1 MPANGNEI
9 NDADRGRAQAYF
21 EQGQLFFTSRRW
33 PRALASFDEAL
44 AADPTM
50 VRAHTARVHT
60 LLFLGRVD
68 EGLAYAR
75 ETLERAPDNPYVH
88 SALGTAYRFV
98 ERVDDARREF
108 ALALQLGPAES
119 PVHYNVACFHAVIG
133 EEDDARRHLARA
145 LELDP
150 KLNTIAAVDED
161 FAAYR
166 EAEWF
171 QDLVAFKR

>member
-1 MPANGNEI
+1 MPQNAPEP
-9 NDADRGRAQAYF
+9 DEADRSRAQAYF

-33 PRALASFDEAL
+33 PRALASFESAL

-50 VRAHTARVHT
+50 IRARTARVHT

-68 EGLAYAR
+68 EALAYAQ
-75 ETLERAPDNPYVH
+75 ETLERAPDSPYVH

-98 ERVDDARREF
+98 ERFDDARREF
-108 ALALQLGPAES
+108 ALALELGPTES

-133 EEDDARRHLARA
+133 EEEEARRYLARA
-145 LELDP
+145 LVLEP

-166 EAEWF
+166 ECKWF
-171 QDLVAFKR
+171 EDLVAFKR

>member
-1 MPANGNEI
+1 MPQNVAEPTE
-9 NDADRGRAQAYF
+9 ADRSRAQAYF

-33 PRALASFDEAL
+33 PRALASFEEAL
-44 AADPTM
+44 AADPRM

-68 EGLAYAR
+68 EGLAYAQ
-75 ETLERAPDNPYVH
+75 ETFKRAPDNPYVH

-98 ERVDDARREF
+98 ERLDDARREF
-108 ALALQLGPAES
+108 ALALELGPAES
-119 PVHYNVACFHAVIG
+119 PVHYNAACFHAVIG

-166 EAEWF
+166 ESEWF
-171 QDLVAFKR
+171 QELVAFKR

>member
-1 MPANGNEI
+1 MPVEETEPTE
-9 NDADRGRAQAYF
+9 ADRGRARAYF

-33 PRALASFDEAL
+33 PRALASFDSAL

-60 LLFLGRVD
+60 LLFLGRID
-68 EGLAYAR
+68 EALAYAR
-75 ETLERAPDNPYVH
+75 ETFERAPDNAYVH

-108 ALALQLGPAES
+108 ALALELGPAES
-119 PVHYNVACFHAVIG
+119 PIHYNAACFHAVIG
-133 EEDDARRHLARA
+133 EEDAARRHLARA
-145 LELDP
+145 LELEP

-166 EAEWF
+166 ECEWF
-171 QDLVAFKR
+171 QELVAFKR